1 MIEVGDKEDKEIEDR
16 TKEFKN
22 KIVPLQN
29 F

>member
-1 MIEVGDKEDKEIEDR
+1 MIEEEEEEVKEIEDR
-16 TKEFKN
+16 TKDFKN